1 MGHLLHVELGLD
13 HPEPEWFDQPAIG
26 QLTIGSFHELASF
39 DTYNRNK
46 SYPQQVRPFGFLTI
60 AHPTASEIG
69 LGSPRSLVA
78 PYEPNPTVAMSQ
90 PRWFNRHQPDT
101 TAYRVRTRNPEQ
113 HTDTELAVKS
123 YRDYFDTYRRH
134 REAKAAGTDPSS
146 SHWRAKTRR
155 LVEEELDSTRYG
167 VVVTEGV
174 GS

>member
-78 PYEPNPTVAMSQ
+78 PYEPNPTVAMS
-90 PRWFNRHQPDT
+90 RRGGSIDT
-101 TAYRVRTRNPEQ
+101 NPTPPPTASEPATPNNTQTQKSPSSRTATTSTPTADTAKPKPPEQ
-113 HTDTELAVKS
+113 THHHLTRTPR
-123 YRDYFDTYRRH
+123 RD
-134 REAKAAGTDPSS
+134 G
-146 SHWRAKTRR
+146 
-155 LVEEELDSTRYG
+155 
-167 VVVTEGV
+167 
-174 GS
+174 